1 MNNLFNIINNDIIEL
16 ILNYSINN
24 IENDIN
30 YLILILKKYINIKF
44 QILKNNNIYGL
55 NRLEL
60 FIFKSKIN
68 YL

>member
-1 MNNLFNIINNDIIEL
+1 MNNLFNIITNDNIEL

-30 YLILILKKYINIKF
+30 YLILILKKYINIKL

-68 YL
+68 NL